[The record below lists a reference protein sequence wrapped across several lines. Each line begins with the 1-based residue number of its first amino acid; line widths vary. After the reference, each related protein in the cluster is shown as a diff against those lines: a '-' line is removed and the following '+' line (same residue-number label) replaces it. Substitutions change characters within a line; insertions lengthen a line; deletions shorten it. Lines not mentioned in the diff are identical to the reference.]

1 MKSCKDITELIEK
14 NKVEG
19 VSRKERFQI
28 KVHLMICSLCRKF
41 AKDSDRLDQLLS
53 KIKPLRFELK
63 KKEKETIKKGLS

>member
-28 KVHLMICSLCRKF
+28 KVHLLICSLCRKF

-53 KIKPLRFELK
+53 KIKPVRFELK
-63 KKEKETIKKGLS
+63 KKEKEALKKGLS